1 LFCEILG
8 QSRQSYYQYLNRA
21 RNDSLAE
28 EIVINLSL
36 KHRKQQSKLS
46 CRKIY
51 ELIKP
56 DLQQANIKMGRDKVI
71 SILQSRGLGVKRK
84 CRKIKTTDSRNT
96 KHYYSNILK
105 DISNVKPNEVWVSDI
120 TYLRTH
126 KGFVYLAL
134 ITDLATR
141 YIVGYHVSEHLRTEI
156 CSQALKQAIATSNG
170 KTAQIHHS
178 DRGSQYGSDEYTT
191 LLSQLNIRVSMTKGG
206 SPSQNAVAER
216 INGILKQEY
225 AISDKNQ
232 SIVQCKKA
240 VKEAIYLYNN
250 CRPHNT
256 LKMRMPAEV
265 YWGDNT
271 NFVMS
276 QNIYKSKK
284 NNEI

>member
-1 LFCEILG
+1 MLE
-8 QSRQSYYQYLNRA
+8 
-21 RNDSLAE
+21 E
-28 EIVINLSL
+28 EIVVDLSL
-36 KHRKQQSKLS
+36 KHRRQQSKLS

-56 DLQQANIKMGRDKVI
+56 DLQLANIKMGRDKVI
-71 SILQSRGLGVKRK
+71 NILQSRGLGVKRK
-84 CRKIKTTDSRNT
+84 HRKVKTTDSRNT
-96 KHYYSNILK
+96 KRYYSNLLK
-105 DISNVKPNEVWVSDI
+105 EKSHVKPNEVWVSDI
-120 TYLRTH
+120 TYLRTY

-141 YIVGYHVSEHLRTEI
+141 YIVGYHVSEHLRTEL
-156 CSQALKQAIATSNG
+156 CSKALNQAVANNKG
-170 KTAQIHHS
+170 KIAQIHHS
-178 DRGSQYGSDEYTT
+178 DRGCQYGSDEYAM
-191 LLSQLNIRVSMTKGG
+191 LLSELNIQGSMTKGG

-232 SIVQCKKA
+232 SIGQCNKA

-271 NFVMS
+271 DFVMP
-276 QNIYKSKK
+276 QNIYKGKK
-284 NNEI
+284 HNEI